1 MIEVTMMQF
10 GKHELIQLFSSMP
23 ASIVL
28 PIKVFEEQQQ
38 YLYSVKNRASIANI
52 MS

>member
-1 MIEVTMMQF
+1 MIEVTMMLS
-10 GKHELIQLFSSMP
+10 GKHELIQLFSSMTV
-23 ASIVL
+23 SIVL

-38 YLYSVKNRASIANI
+38 HLYSVKNRASIAKI